1 MIEFPRVSIVTPSYN
16 QAAFIEQTLCSVLNQ
31 DYPNLEYL
39 VVDGGSDDGS
49 VEIIQKYADRLAWWV
64 SEPDRGQA
72 EAINKG
78 FARASGEIV
87 GWVNSDDI
95 YLPNCVTSAV
105 AALQANPELVMVFGD
120 MVALDGDGTVINIL
134 RSADWGL
141 DELMCFEILNQPAV
155 FMRRNALE
163 QAGFLETRFHYML
176 DHHLWLRVAQLGAV
190 AYVPEVWAA
199 ARYHAGAKNIAQTA
213 GFSRDAYAIVKWMK
227 EQPNLAALFP
237 RLRRRIYAGLHCL
250 DAFYLLNG
258 GDARQALL
266 AYMSAFVSYPPRAL
280 RDFRRIVFACASLF
294 INVDRFRQRYLTRR
308 QQRLQGIIVPG
319 LPVEEKGE

>member
-1 MIEFPRVSIVTPSYN
+1 MAEFPRVSIVTPSFN
-16 QAAFIEQTLCSVLNQ
+16 QAAFIEQTLCSVLEQ

-39 VVDGGSDDGS
+39 VVDGGSKDRS

-78 FARASGEIV
+78 FTRASGEIV
-87 GWVNSDDI
+87 GWVNSDDL
-95 YLPNCVTSAV
+95 YLPGCVASAV
-105 AALQANPELVMVFGD
+105 AALQANPDLVMVFGD
-120 MVALDGDGTVINIL
+120 MAALDGDGRVINIL
-134 RSADWGL
+134 RSAAWGL

-190 AYVPEVWAA
+190 THVPEVWAA

-213 GFSRDAYAIVKWMK
+213 GFSRDAFAIVEWMK
-227 EQPNLAALFP
+227 EQPNLAARFP
-237 RLRRRIYAGLHCL
+237 RLRRRIDAGLYCL

-266 AYMSAFVSYPPRAL
+266 SYLRAFVSYPPRIL
-280 RDFRRIVFACASLF
+280 RDLRRIVFAGASLLV
-294 INVDRFRQRYLTRR
+294 NVDRFRQRYLKRR
-308 QQRLQGIIVPG
+308 QERLRGTILPG
-319 LPVEEKGE
+319 LPVEKKEE